1 MEFDGRSM
9 GIGIALGT
17 IIGVF
22 LWLVTGNQIFIVL
35 FAAIGAVLGMNA
47 GWFSRK
53 DANGKPQDRQDSE

>member
-53 DANGKPQDRQDSE
+53 DANGKSQDRQDSE